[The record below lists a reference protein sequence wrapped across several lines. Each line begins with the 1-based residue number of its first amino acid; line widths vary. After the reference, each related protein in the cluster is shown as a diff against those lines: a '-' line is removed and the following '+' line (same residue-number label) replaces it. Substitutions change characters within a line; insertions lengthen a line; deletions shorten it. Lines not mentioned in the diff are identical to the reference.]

1 MMKKLVFF
9 SLLLFLFFINTL
21 ASEQIW
27 QGNAAV
33 IRRGGFETSGL
44 YAASNSFPKNTKIEV
59 MNLEN
64 GNVVTVTVLKRI
76 DGDSN
81 VFILL
86 STDAAEKLE
95 MGYNDVIRVKTKI
108 LAGYGTD
115 IAGLPGDLPYNPDE
129 DINPAAGAPDE
140 YDVNGTGETSTTE
153 TVTTNGHTTDAQV
166 ITTPANGDKTNETA
180 QIVPENEKDAIA
192 DRNPQKELFT
202 TPHEDTSVIVYDRA
216 TADKDD
222 TSLTDKDIVLKDAEV
237 GDEEKPSTHA
247 ITKPQA
253 EREEVTT
260 VLAEADLP
268 LKKEEATAHD
278 INKPYPDKED
288 VTAALPTA
296 EAPGHEDATVEELAR
311 TTPESSDFVYG
322 DLQTPDIED
331 QDKPTVDELAN
342 VEPVKE
348 ELIYS
353 YLMTPDIQEKER
365 PTIEELAD
373 AERTEEDFILSD
385 LNAPDVEEKERPD
398 LEDVNRIN
406 APERT
411 ELVLVPTDPR
421 PPTEETAITET
432 NGSQTEIRPDGVEVT
447 TSNVLFKEKYYLQI
461 GAYKK
466 KETAERVAKSYT
478 TYPMNIVATHTGK
491 DTMYK
496 VLIGPLTKDEGGTV
510 LYWFKAKGHRDAF
523 LKYIKE

>member
-1 MMKKLVFF
+1 MMKKLGFF
-9 SLLLFLFFINTL
+9 TLFLCLFFMYPL
-21 ASEQIW
+21 FSEQIW

-64 GNVVTVTVLKRI
+64 GKVVTVTVLKRI
-76 DGDSN
+76 EDDSN
-81 VFILL
+81 VFLLL
-86 STDAAEKLE
+86 STDAAEKLDME
-95 MGYNDVIRVKTKI
+95 YNDVIRVKTKI

-115 IAGLPGDLPYNPDE
+115 IVGLPGDLPYNPDE

-153 TVTTNGHTTDAQV
+153 TFPTNGQTTDTHV
-166 ITTPANGDKTNETA
+166 ITPPTDGEKTNGTT
-180 QIVPENEKDAIA
+180 QIVPETEKDAIA

-202 TPHEDTSVIVYDRA
+202 TPHEDTSVMVYERA
-216 TADKDD
+216 EADKQDA
-222 TSLTDKDIVLKDAEV
+222 SLTDKDIVLKDAEV
-237 GDEEKPSTHA
+237 EAEEKPSTHA
-247 ITKPQA
+247 ITKPEA
-253 EREEVTT
+253 DREEVTT

-268 LKKEEATAHD
+268 LEEETATAHD

-296 EAPGHEDATVEELAR
+296 EPPGHEDAAVTEIAR
-311 TTPESSDFVYG
+311 TTPESSEFVYG
-322 DLQTPDIED
+322 DLETPGIED
-331 QDKPTVDELAN
+331 QEKPTVDEMAG
-342 VEPVKE
+342 VEPVRE

-353 YLMTPDIQEKER
+353 DIKTPEIEEKEKA
-365 PTIEELAD
+365 TVEELAS
-373 AERTEEDFILSD
+373 AERTDEEFILSD

-398 LEDVNRIN
+398 LEDVNRID

-421 PPTEETAITET
+421 PPTEAAITET
-432 NGSQTEIRPDGVEVT
+432 DGNGTEVTPDGVEVT
-447 TSNVLFKEKYYLQI
+447 TSTVLFKDKYYLQI

-466 KETAERVAKSYT
+466 KEIAEKVAKSYT
-478 TYPMNIVATHTGK
+478 RYPMNIVATHSGR

-496 VLIGPLTKDEGGTV
+496 VLIGPLTKDEGGAV